1 MANEMNRSSDASA
14 QPIPDPRLL
23 LASMVENARARI
35 REYSPEELSDAIES
49 GEDWLILDV
58 REPYEYERRHV
69 PGSVL
74 VPRGTIE
81 AAVDPNGRH
90 RVMALCEARTRRI
103 AVFCETGARSA
114 LVAAL
119 LQDFGFANVVNVS
132 GGLELWEAEDLPV
145 AQGPYTGVLP

>member
-1 MANEMNRSSDASA
+1 MADDVN
-14 QPIPDPRLL
+14 QPSQAGQPTPDPRML

-35 REYSPEELSDAIES
+35 RECSPEELSEAIES
-49 GEDWLILDV
+49 GIDWLILDV

-69 PGSVL
+69 PGSIL

-90 RVMALCEARTRRI
+90 RVMALCDARSRPL
-103 AVFCETGARSA
+103 AVLCETGARSA

-119 LQDFGFANVVNVS
+119 LLDFGFTDVVNVS

-145 AQGPYTGVLP
+145 AQGPYTGILP